1 MDDKKIYILQ
11 QLQEK
16 GRVSVN
22 DLSEALG
29 CSKVTIRTK
38 IRELADEGELIRVR
52 GGAVSNS
59 DSHSEESFKVKY
71 NGAHL
76 DQNVDEKKAIAR
88 AAYAHIESGDV
99 ILIDDSTTSFYLAV
113 YIKKHPEKHIV
124 VVTNSLP
131 AANELSSTDHVELYM
146 IGGYVDGYLAASMGD
161 TAVESIKGFKID
173 KAFMGVHSI
182 NFDVGLT
189 SIATPQMQIKQA
201 ILQAAKHV
209 IVLADSSKF
218 ENGYLAVICP
228 IGAVDWIIT
237 DDKISEKHLKRAEA
251 EKVPLEIAE
260 TASPEA

>member
-16 GRVSVN
+16 GRVDVN
-22 DLSEALG
+22 ALSEALG

-38 IRELADEGELIRVR
+38 IRELADVGELIRVR
-52 GGAVSNS
+52 GGAVSKSDAAVSEGFKDKYNS
-59 DSHSEESFKVKY
+59 D
-71 NGAHL
+71 HL
-76 DQNVDEKKAIAR
+76 DHKVAEKKAIAR
-88 AAYAHIESGDV
+88 KAYTYIESGDV

-113 YIKKHPEKHIV
+113 CIKHHPEKRIN
-124 VVTNSLP
+124 VVTNSVP
-131 AANELSSTDHVELYM
+131 AANELSSVDHVELYM
-146 IGGYVDGYLAASMGD
+146 IGGYVDGFLAASMGD
-161 TAVESIKGFKID
+161 TAVASIKSFKID

-201 ILQAAKHV
+201 ILQASKHV

-218 ENGYLAVICP
+218 ENGYIAVICP
-228 IGAVDWIIT
+228 ISAVDRIIT
-237 DDKISEKHLKRAEA
+237 DEGLSEKYLKRAEA

-260 TASPEA
+260 ITPPEV